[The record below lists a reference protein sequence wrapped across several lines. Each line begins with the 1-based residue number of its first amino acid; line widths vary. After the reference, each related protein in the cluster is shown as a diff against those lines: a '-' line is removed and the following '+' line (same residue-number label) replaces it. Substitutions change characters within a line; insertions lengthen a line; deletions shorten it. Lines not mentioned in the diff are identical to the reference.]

1 MFFARIK
8 LMYSMPLYI
17 YIHSISRKLSMS
29 FLRWQNNLHETLVI
43 EVHSLSKSC
52 MLPQTQLSSKQSFI
66 SQLGWKEVFFFT
78 NSFDELSCHF
88 SHIHKGKK
96 KIKIHLPSIVSQL
109 QRLRG
114 RLPFPL
120 AKTYEHKKKK
130 KNKMLYS

>member
-1 MFFARIK
+1 
-8 LMYSMPLYI
+8 
-17 YIHSISRKLSMS
+17 
-29 FLRWQNNLHETLVI
+29 
-43 EVHSLSKSC
+43 

-130 KNKMLYS
+130 KRAVLIKSGKKKPNQIRNLYQHELITHAQAELSCSEGADKDFN